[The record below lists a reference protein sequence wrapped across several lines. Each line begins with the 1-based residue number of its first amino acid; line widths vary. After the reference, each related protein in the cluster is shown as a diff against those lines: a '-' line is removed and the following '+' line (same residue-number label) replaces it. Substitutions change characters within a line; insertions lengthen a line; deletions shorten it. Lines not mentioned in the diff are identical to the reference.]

1 MPLQPADRPLFHR
14 LFRTQAAQM
23 KYIAV
28 VALMLNH
35 RLRSNALVFT
45 EFQWGFS
52 TWTNG
57 WLIVQVA
64 PADRHTRFRTYS
76 RIPD

>member
-1 MPLQPADRPLFHR
+1 
-14 LFRTQAAQM
+14 M

-76 RIPD
+76 RIPISRLYSNLPNTQIALHTSNER